1 MPASPLP
8 DGDGPTRIVVVGSG
22 WRFLSGISYYTCRL
36 SNALATRYEVGAILM
51 RQLLPTRLYPGRAR
65 VGHRLNALSYDPRV
79 HVFDGI
85 DWWGV
90 PSLLRAVLFLRSFRP
105 EVLVLQWWTGAV
117 LHSYLVLALAARA
130 LGIRV
135 VVEFHEVQ
143 DTGEA
148 QHRWATLYCRTLIKP
163 LLRRISGVIVHSAFD
178 RTALR
183 STYDLAGVPDEIA
196 LHGPFDHHE
205 RAAVPPARRA
215 PEPASAPAPTSAHIC
230 APSAS
235 APGSASAAAPAPRA
249 VPTTHDQVRLLF
261 FGTIRPYKGLED
273 LVEAFGRLPQHYTL
287 TVVGETWE
295 GWTLPAAMI
304 AASPAA
310 SRITFVNRYVADS
323 EVDDFFAAA
332 DMVVLP
338 YRRSSASGP
347 LHIAMS
353 HGLPVV
359 VTAVGGLVEAASAY
373 AGTTFVTSGS
383 PAALGEA
390 IVSATANVGRR
401 HTDPSSWEKSV
412 AAFTRLF
419 ARMGVPVA
427 QDAEITASSNQTV
440 PVFSPDLR

>member
-1 MPASPLP
+1 MPASPRP
-8 DGDGPTRIVVVGSG
+8 PADGRTRVVVVGSG

-51 RQLLPTRLYPGRAR
+51 RQLLPTRLYPGRER
-65 VGHRLNALSYDPRV
+65 VGQRLNALSYDPPV

-90 PSLLRAVLFLRSFRP
+90 PSLVRAVRFLRAFRP
-105 EVLVLQWWTGAV
+105 DVLVLQWWTGTV
-117 LHSYLVLALAARA
+117 LHSYLVLCFAARL

-148 QHRWATLYCRTLIKP
+148 QHRWAALYCRTLIKP
-163 LLRRISGVIVHSAFD
+163 LLRRTDGVIVHSAFD
-178 RTALR
+178 RAALR

-196 LHGPFDHHE
+196 LHGPFDHHDHNP
-205 RAAVPPARRA
+205 VPTARRA
-215 PEPASAPAPTSAHIC
+215 SGDH
-230 APSAS
+230 
-235 APGSASAAAPAPRA
+235 
-249 VPTTHDQVRLLF
+249 VRLLF

-273 LVEAFGRLPQHYTL
+273 LVEAFAQLPERYTL

-295 GWTLPAAMI
+295 GWTLPAELI
-304 AASPAA
+304 AESPAA
-310 SRITFVNRYVADS
+310 GRITFVNRYVTDA
-323 EVDDFFAAA
+323 EVDEFFHAA

-359 VTAVGGLVEAASAY
+359 VTAVGGLVEAASDYSGA
-373 AGTTFVTSGS
+373 TFVTAGS
-383 PAALGEA
+383 PRALADA
-390 IVSATANVGRR
+390 IVSATANAGRR

-419 ARMGVPVA
+419 ARMGVPIA
-427 QDAEITASSNQTV
+427 QKDQETEITASSNQTV
-440 PVFSPDLR
+440 PVLAPDLR